1 MHSINRGISF
11 CALGLFL
18 AAGCERIALMPR
30 PDIDAPASNERAV
43 RQDPYARDRAEPQ
56 QDLYARDREAA
67 QQDFY
72 TRDRDREARR
82 DEVVGT
88 VERVDD
94 IRREISLRTDD
105 RRDVVLKYGPRTVVV
120 DRGREF
126 SVLDLRGGELVRTE
140 PSRGDYVAVIHILEA
155 SRS

>member
-1 MHSINRGISF
+1 MGSINRGISF
-11 CALGLFL
+11 CALGLLL
-18 AAGCERIALMPR
+18 AAGCESVALMPR
-30 PDIDAPASNERAV
+30 PDIDDRAGYD
-43 RQDPYARDRAEPQ
+43 RAAQQDRYARDREATQ
-56 QDLYARDREAA
+56 QDLYARDRAAA
-67 QQDFY
+67 QRDFY
-72 TRDRDREARR
+72 TGDRGDRRG
-82 DEVVGT
+82 EVVGT

-105 RRDVVLKYGPRTVVV
+105 RRNVVLKYDPRTVVV

-140 PSRGDYVAVIHILEA
+140 PRRGDYVDVIHIIDA